1 MSSQVESGINRH
13 PENLSTAWAHFSRL
27 QEREVWKNMENG
39 WCCWWTKNIQSP
51 VCFRQLLTKHVL
63 KLSQDCVVGN
73 SLALRSTV
81 HYHCS
86 KQRQVLYISIIS
98 TQHHHSYQKHN
109 HIRMQGF
116 LYINS
121 IQLATL
127 SSKKS
132 SNNLIPPARSRLQ
145 GQEKSAK
152 ILVQIWASS
161 NLSVTSHHLEN
172 ATTTRCAMVKS
183 GYIMG
188 IIALLLEIHR
198 LGWWPSPHQGRT
210 SAAIDAR

>member
-1 MSSQVESGINRH
+1 MVASLVVFSHWNGRRTILRTDINHPIVDWHVQSSGIWNQQASWKFQHIMR
-13 PENLSTAWAHFSRL
+13 TFFASRL

-51 VCFRQLLTKHVL
+51 VCFRQFLTKHVL
-63 KLSQDCVVGN
+63 KLSQDCDVGS

-81 HYHCS
+81 HYHWS
-86 KQRQVLYISIIS
+86 KQRRQDDL
-98 TQHHHSYQKHN
+98 
-109 HIRMQGF
+109 IRMQGF

-132 SNNLIPPARSRLQ
+132 SNNLIPPERSRLQ

-152 ILVQIWASS
+152 ILVQVWASS
-161 NLSVTSHHLEN
+161 NLSVTSHAQIWLHHGN
-172 ATTTRCAMVKS
+172 
-183 GYIMG
+183 
-188 IIALLLEIHR
+188 HR
-198 LGWWPSPHQGRT
+198 RQEVYKAVRRT
-210 SAAIDAR
+210 GLMTIPTSR